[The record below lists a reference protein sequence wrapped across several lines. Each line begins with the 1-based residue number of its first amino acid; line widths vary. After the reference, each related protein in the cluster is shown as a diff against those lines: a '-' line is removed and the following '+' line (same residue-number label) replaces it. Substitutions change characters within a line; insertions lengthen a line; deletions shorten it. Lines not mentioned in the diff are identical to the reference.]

1 MIQPSDLIP
10 ESTIEI
16 NGERYR
22 VIGVNPPVM
31 TVVRTKGGGLFTI
44 NISDVCGRE
53 YCKVISD
60 ENKPQ
65 ENGPDPSSPPPTPA
79 KAPSLPLDANP
90 AD

>member
-53 YCKVISD
+53 YCRVVNEESEK
-60 ENKPQ
+60 Q
-65 ENGPDPSSPPPTPA
+65 Q
-79 KAPSLPLDANP
+79 
-90 AD
+90 